1 MKYESMLHRLIANT
15 EEPESST
22 GCWPW
27 TGRLHCAGY
36 GRLNARR
43 DGRHVTLLAHR
54 EMQRQVEGEYIE
66 IHLDDED
73 PFGPI
78 ILIPAAPL
86 HTDEQTIDHL
96 CWNNPCC
103 NPDHFEVVTR
113 SENSTRKEA
122 RGQDH
127 R

>member
-1 MKYESMLHRLIANT
+1 MRYESMLHRLIANT

-27 TGRLHCAGY
+27 SRRREPKGY
-36 GRLNARR
+36 GRFNAYV
-43 DGRHVTLLAHR
+43 DGKHTKLYAHR
-54 EMQRQVEGEYIE
+54 EMHRQFEGEYIE

-78 ILIPAAPL
+78 VLIPVAPMPY
-86 HTDEQTIDHL
+86 DVTIDHL

-103 NPDHFEVVTR
+103 NPDHFEVVSR
-113 SENSTRKEA
+113 SENSIRKEA

>member
-27 TGRLHCAGY
+27 AGRREPKGY
-36 GRLNARR
+36 GRVNARV
-43 DGRHVTLLAHR
+43 DGKHTKLYAHR
-54 EMQRQVEGEYIE
+54 EMHRQFEGEYIE

-78 ILIPAAPL
+78 VLIPVAPMPY
-86 HTDEQTIDHL
+86 DVTIDHL

-113 SENSTRKEA
+113 SENSIRKEA